1 MSDMALALGPPRMLF
16 LPCLLG
22 LVALACSSD
31 SADMPSPTPTD
42 GAVSP
47 AASAPT
53 DAEPWNEQATWTPTL
68 DELLPCGEPA
78 ALFPE
83 DDSEEAPCISA
94 LAEEVD
100 PSVADFF
107 GATDKF
113 LFEFDGRPGIDVG
126 RAGAPW
132 FNMGRGELV
141 FLNASPDVIF
151 AAEYVPDT
159 WAIAPQYRDALDD
172 GLITAW
178 FEYWSV
184 ESREPEQDGGETFV
198 IAYALQECRACPV
211 VGTLRVSYRFNAHR
225 VLSDTATRSIGAPP
239 PGS

>member
-1 MSDMALALGPPRMLF
+1 MVEALGPPRIL
-16 LPCLLG
+16 LLACLLG

-31 SADMPSPTPTD
+31 SADAPSPTPAD
-42 GAVSP
+42 GSASP
-47 AASAPT
+47 SASAPP
-53 DAEPWNEQATWTPTL
+53 ASGERWNEETAWTPVA
-68 DELLPCGEPA
+68 DELLPCGEPG
-78 ALFPE
+78 ALAPE
-83 DDSEEAPCISA
+83 DDPDAASCISA
-94 LAEEVD
+94 LAAEVD
-100 PSVADFF
+100 PSAADFF
-107 GATDKF
+107 DATDQF

-132 FNMGRGELV
+132 MNMGRGKLV

-151 AAEYVPDT
+151 AAEHVPDT
-159 WAIAPQYRDALDD
+159 WDVAPQYRDALDD

-184 ESREPEQDGGETFV
+184 ESRELEEDGGETFV

-211 VGTLRVSYRFNAHR
+211 VGTLRVSYRFDADR
-225 VLSDTATRSIGAPP
+225 VLSDIATRSIGAPP